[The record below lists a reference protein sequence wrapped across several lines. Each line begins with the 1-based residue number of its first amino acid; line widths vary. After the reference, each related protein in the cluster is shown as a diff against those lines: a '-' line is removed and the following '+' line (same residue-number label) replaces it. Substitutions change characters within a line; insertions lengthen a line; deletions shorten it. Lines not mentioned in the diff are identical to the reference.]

1 MKPALRKP
9 LLALHLWTGI
19 VAGLILVVV
28 ALSGCVLIF
37 RAQFERRLD
46 PQRFIVKGDGPRHS
60 LDQLA
65 LAATAA
71 HPAGTLE
78 SVRLFGDSTMP
89 VMYLFSN
96 KEYVHVDPH
105 TGAILGTRQR
115 YGEGFGWVEGIH
127 KYLTL
132 EPSLGENV
140 NGSLAFV
147 FAFLFGTGVIL
158 WIPATRRALVAGL
171 TLNRK
176 LKGRPWNL
184 NLHKVIGAYAALIL
198 AFSALSGIPIAL
210 ESTRAVIDFVTGS
223 RKLGPVAR
231 PAAGSTGFVGFQ
243 AVADRIE
250 SLMPGATE
258 TYIALPKN
266 GVVSSYAIAAQA
278 PHPSARSYVFLDA
291 ATGKV
296 LRFTPFEKAPIGF
309 RAYYWLLAL
318 HTAVAGGILVKL
330 LLLFATLSVP
340 VLYFTGVAS
349 YVKRRFLK
357 PAARSAAPAVTPAPK
372 PASLTSGV

>member
-9 LLALHLWTGI
+9 LLAFHLWTGI
-19 VAGLILVVV
+19 IAGLVLIVV

-46 PQRFIVKGDGPRHS
+46 PQRFIVKGDGPRRS

-65 LAATAA
+65 VAATAA

-78 SVRLFGDSTMP
+78 SVRLFGDPTMP

-140 NGSLAFV
+140 NGGLAFV
-147 FAFLFGTGVIL
+147 FAFLFATGAIL
-158 WIPATRRALVAGL
+158 WIPATRKALVAGL

-184 NLHKVIGAYAALIL
+184 NLHKTIGAYAALIL
-198 AFSALSGIPIAL
+198 AFSAMSGIPIAL
-210 ESTRAVIDFVTGS
+210 ESTRVVIDFVTGS
-223 RKLGPVAR
+223 KKLPPVSR
-231 PAAGSTGFVGFQ
+231 PAVGTGSFIGFQ
-243 AVADRIE
+243 AVEDRIE
-250 SLMPGATE
+250 KLMPGATE

-266 GVVSSYAIAAQA
+266 GIVSSYAIAAQA
-278 PHPSARSYVFLDA
+278 PHPSARSYVLLDA

-296 LRFTPFEKAPIGF
+296 LRFTPFENAPIGF

-318 HTAVAGGILVKL
+318 HTAVAGGTLVKIL
-330 LLLFATLSVP
+330 LVFATLSVP
-340 VLYFTGVAS
+340 VLYFTGLAS
-349 YVKRRFLK
+349 YIKRRFLK
-357 PAARSAAPAVTPAPK
+357 PATRTAVRTAKPSPEPAQVK
-372 PASLTSGV
+372 SGV